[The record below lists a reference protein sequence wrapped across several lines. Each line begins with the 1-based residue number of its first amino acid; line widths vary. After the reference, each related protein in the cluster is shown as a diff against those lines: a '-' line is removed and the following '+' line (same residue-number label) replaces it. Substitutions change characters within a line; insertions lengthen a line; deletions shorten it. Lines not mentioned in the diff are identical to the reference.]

1 MPHFDAAILDGDP
14 AGALVLREI
23 LGLAP
28 PAGEAGS
35 GLGKPRPDAR
45 ASGGETGP
53 GRSRKTRPGTGL
65 PGHARRGTS
74 GRSPAHPCRR
84 A

>member
-28 PAGEAGS
+28 PAGEAGR

-45 ASGGETGP
+45 ASGGTGP
-53 GRSRKTRPGTGL
+53 GRSRKNL
-65 PGHARRGTS
+65 PGPTRRGAAGAAS